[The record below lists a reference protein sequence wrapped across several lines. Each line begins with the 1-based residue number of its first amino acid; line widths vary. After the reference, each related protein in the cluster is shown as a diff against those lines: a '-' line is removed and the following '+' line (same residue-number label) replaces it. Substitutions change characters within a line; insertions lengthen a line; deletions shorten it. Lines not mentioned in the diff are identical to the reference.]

1 MAVSGDPAFR
11 SMGVGSANV
20 YAATKQLGGPP
31 VACVYGGGRLSTGH
45 QPGSL
50 ICDID
55 RTAPQ
60 ALGRTTAGDR
70 KARLQQTRMV
80 RKPQRLACLGVKRT
94 GNQYETE
101 LIHNRPHLALKK
113 KREEMVRAQVPENQ
127 CGFVLASSP
136 SSEMGYVCVVA
147 RPLRPY
153 GGTALHP
160 TIAGPIAGGDNDEER
175 LKASPDADKN
185 PLIATNGLIIRMPA
199 CKP

>member
-11 SMGVGSANV
+11 SMGAGSANV

-70 KARLQQTRMV
+70 WVLRLHLHRTTQQPAIV
-80 RKPQRLACLGVKRT
+80 LG
-94 GNQYETE
+94 E
-101 LIHNRPHLALKK
+101 
-113 KREEMVRAQVPENQ
+113 
-127 CGFVLASSP
+127 
-136 SSEMGYVCVVA
+136 YVVCS
-147 RPLRPY
+147 
-153 GGTALHP
+153 T
-160 TIAGPIAGGDNDEER
+160 TD
-175 LKASPDADKN
+175 
-185 PLIATNGLIIRMPA
+185 
-199 CKP
+199 